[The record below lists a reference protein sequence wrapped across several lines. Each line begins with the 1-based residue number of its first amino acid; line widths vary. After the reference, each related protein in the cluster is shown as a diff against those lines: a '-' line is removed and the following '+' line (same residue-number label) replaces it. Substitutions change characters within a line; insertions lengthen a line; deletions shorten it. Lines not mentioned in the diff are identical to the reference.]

1 MEHHEQQII
10 WFAFVIE
17 KILTSNRSMEMKILF
32 SFYQAPLMPFYTS
45 IDVFI
50 SILKLKIL
58 IKIPFKRSKR

>member
-1 MEHHEQQII
+1 
-10 WFAFVIE
+10 
-17 KILTSNRSMEMKILF
+17 MEMKILF